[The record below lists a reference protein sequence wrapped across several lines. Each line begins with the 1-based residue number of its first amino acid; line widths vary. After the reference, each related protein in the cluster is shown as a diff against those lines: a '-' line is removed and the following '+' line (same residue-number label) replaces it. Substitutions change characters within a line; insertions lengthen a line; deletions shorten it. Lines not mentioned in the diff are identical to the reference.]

1 MAELKNLQK
10 TIKEELQELKKIL
23 DAVLPTAKGEEERE
37 KTETR
42 VESVEAVFNRV
53 EKYLSDLLTEKSCK
67 KGPEQDTT
75 CVGKTCDQISEAL
88 RDLQENL
95 KMIYENWKTEM
106 AKQSQKDTEQT
117 QGWENTQ
124 NKIIKEKETKI
135 RNLEERHKT
144 LLEEYEKLQERI
156 EKTFLKEKEEV
167 LEENKKVVEEN
178 EKIKEQIEK
187 LKAKKEE
194 LELRLKN
201 QIDPEELSQ
210 LKAEKCELSTQL
222 FKLTKTAS
230 NSLKECQ
237 KLKEERK
244 NLNFRSRKYI
254 GTMIIALSVVNLF

>member
-1 MAELKNLQK
+1 MEIVYLGNQPCGRCLELEEYLNDIKAERDRLLNDSSQLK
-10 TIKEELQELKKIL
+10 
-23 DAVLPTAKGEEERE
+23 G
-37 KTETR
+37 
-42 VESVEAVFNRV
+42 
-53 EKYLSDLLTEKSCK
+53 
-67 KGPEQDTT
+67 QDD
-75 CVGKTCDQISEAL
+75 K
-88 RDLQENL
+88 
-95 KMIYENWKTEM
+95 
-106 AKQSQKDTEQT
+106 
-117 QGWENTQ
+117 QGWKNTQ

-135 RNLEERHKT
+135 RNLEERHIT
-144 LLEEYEKLQERI
+144 LLDEKKRI

-178 EKIKEQIEK
+178 KKTKEQIEK

-201 QIDPEELSQ
+201 QIDPEELSR

-222 FKLTKTAS
+222 IKLTKTAS

-254 GTMIIALSVVNLF
+254 GTMIIAPSGLICFSLCLFSLTSSPTR

>member
-1 MAELKNLQK
+1 
-10 TIKEELQELKKIL
+10 
-23 DAVLPTAKGEEERE
+23 
-37 KTETR
+37 
-42 VESVEAVFNRV
+42 
-53 EKYLSDLLTEKSCK
+53 
-67 KGPEQDTT
+67 
-75 CVGKTCDQISEAL
+75 
-88 RDLQENL
+88 
-95 KMIYENWKTEM
+95 M
-106 AKQSQKDTEQT
+106 AKQSQKKDTEQT

-135 RNLEERHKT
+135 RNLEERYKT

-201 QIDPEELSQ
+201 QIDPEELSR

-222 FKLTKTAS
+222 IKLTKTAS